1 MFKRLNGFDPGSH
14 RPQKSVLYGP
24 FYAYP
29 RSMTKGTM
37 TMLPKPPWF
46 VLNKQGH
53 NVQRRFTDYEFDRNP
68 ARIPGILADAMR
80 G

>member
-1 MFKRLNGFDPGSH
+1 
-14 RPQKSVLYGP
+14 
-24 FYAYP
+24 
-29 RSMTKGTM
+29 M